1 VGAIL
6 ELTTMEEFYDAV
18 TRGEGYIVIGDTARP
33 EPIAHPPGCPSVQ
46 AEHFKEK
53 VIKNGGRSGSYYWVR
68 TLADARERLGAVSC
82 RCS

>member
-1 VGAIL
+1 ML

-18 TRGEGYIVIGDTARP
+18 TRGEGYIVISDTARA
-33 EPIAHPPGCPSVQ
+33 EALAHPPGCPSVQ

-53 VIKNGGRSGSYYWVR
+53 VITNGGCSGHYHWVR
-68 TLADARERLGAVSC
+68 TLADAREKLGAVSC